1 MFFGTLDRG
10 NIDYVK
16 SKVADVNQELSS
28 LLPDNIDNV
37 EVQVEESII
46 KKIYNRVISNKYVK
60 KFIGFFKRH

>member
-60 KFIGFFKRH
+60 KFIGFFKRN

>member
-46 KKIYNRVISNKYVK
+46 KKS
-60 KFIGFFKRH
+60 